1 MPISLNGSGTI
12 TGVSVGGLPDG
23 VVDTDTL
30 AAKAAAAA
38 KLGDGSVVQVKH
50 VIKTDT
56 FTTSSAS
63 WNDIPSLNTSITMTS
78 SSNKVLV
85 LVNLCILNDSTT
97 GSTSAI
103 QRTTSGSSSFI
114 GIATSGY
121 GSRQN
126 GGSAELYEPRQD
138 TSKSVSYTVED
149 TPGAGT
155 HTYTVMVDPNS
166 YTLCVNRSASDSDA
180 ADFVRGT
187 SSLIVMEVVA

>member
-1 MPISLNGSGTI
+1 MPVIIDGSGTI
-12 TGVSVGGLPDG
+12 SGVNVGGLPDG
-23 VVDTDTL
+23 IVDTDML
-30 AAKAAAAA
+30 AAKAASAA
-38 KLGDGSVVQVKH
+38 KLGDGSIVQVKH

-56 FTTSSAS
+56 FSTSSS
-63 WNDIPSLNTSITMTS
+63 GWNDIPGLNTSITMTS

-85 LVNLCILNDSTT
+85 LVNLCILNDQTT

-103 QRTTSGSSSFI
+103 QRITSGTGTFI

-121 GSRQN
+121 GNRQN

-138 TSKSVSYTVED
+138 SSKSVSYTAED

-155 HTYTVMVDPNS
+155 HSYYVMVDPNS
-166 YTLCVNRSASDSDA
+166 YTLLVNRSASDSDA
-180 ADFVRGT
+180 SDFVRGT

>member
-1 MPISLNGSGTI
+1 MSVTINGNGTI
-12 TGVSVGGLPDG
+12 TGYTPATVADGGI
-23 VVDTDTL
+23 T
-30 AAKAAAAA
+30 AA
-38 KLGDGSVVQVKH
+38 KLASGAITAGALPSGTVIQAKH

-56 FTTSSAS
+56 FQTSSSS
-63 WNDIPSLNTSITMTS
+63 WNDIPNLNTSITMTS

-85 LVNLCILNDSTT
+85 LVNLCILNGTTT
-97 GSTSAI
+97 GSTSAV

-114 GIATSGY
+114 GIAQSGY

-126 GGSAELYEPRQD
+126 GGSAELYEPRSD

-166 YTLCVNRSASDSDA
+166 YSLYVNRSESDSDA

-187 SSLIVMEVVA
+187 SSLIVMEIVA